1 MLPVLTDC
9 KTVSEIHEQN
19 MLIQKAATDLVAEP
33 IVQEG
38 YMRSG
43 QSPATAFINV
53 NSMARKRLHAIF
65 PAADWKE
72 PLMERMLVE
81 ARHICAQCIHLKYVC
96 RENRVPYNH
105 LKDATIRIQKMIRD
119 KFVSYGEY
127 VAKLRNEEQPPKAL
141 EELDHD

>member
-1 MLPVLTDC
+1 MLPVLTEC
-9 KTVSEIHEQN
+9 KTVSEVHDQN
-19 MLIQKAATDLVAEP
+19 MVIQKAATDLVAEP

-53 NSMARKRLHAIF
+53 NSMARKRLHNIF

-72 PLMERMLVE
+72 PLMERILVE
-81 ARHICAQCIHLKYVC
+81 ARLICAECIKLKYVC
-96 RENRVPYNH
+96 RENRTPYDH

-119 KFVSYGEY
+119 NFIKYGEHIKKIRSD
-127 VAKLRNEEQPPKAL
+127 VDEPKQL
-141 EELDHD
+141 EVINHD

>member
-1 MLPVLTDC
+1 MLPALVEC
-9 KTVSEIHEQN
+9 KTVSEVHEQN

-53 NSMARKRLHAIF
+53 NSMARKRLAHIF

-72 PLMERMLVE
+72 PLMERILVE
-81 ARHICAQCIHLKYVC
+81 ARHICAECIKLKYEC
-96 RENRVPYNH
+96 RERRVPYDH
-105 LKDATIRIQKMIRD
+105 LKDATIRIQKMVRDNFIKYSDHIKQIR
-119 KFVSYGEY
+119 GTT
-127 VAKLRNEEQPPKAL
+127 EEPKQL
-141 EELDHD
+141 EVIDHD

>member
-1 MLPVLTDC
+1 MLPVLTEC

-19 MLIQKAATDLVAEP
+19 MLIQKAATDIVAEP

-53 NSMARKRLHAIF
+53 NSMARKRLNTIF

-72 PLMERMLVE
+72 PLMERILVE
-81 ARHICAQCIHLKYVC
+81 ARHICAECLKLKYQC
-96 RENRVPYNH
+96 RENRTPYDH
-105 LKDATIRIQKMIRD
+105 LKDATIRIQKMVRD
-119 KFVSYGEY
+119 NFVKYGEHIK
-127 VAKLRNEEQPPKAL
+127 KLRGDDEPKQL